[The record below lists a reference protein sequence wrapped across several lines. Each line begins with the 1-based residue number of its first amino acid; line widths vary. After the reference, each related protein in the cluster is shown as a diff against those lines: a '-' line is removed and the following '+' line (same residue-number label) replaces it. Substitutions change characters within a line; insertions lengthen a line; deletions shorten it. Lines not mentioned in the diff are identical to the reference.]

1 MHYETHFYLTAYS
14 QLVANQKFNGD
25 RLLALGPD
33 LAASSFLLS
42 RNCRVKFKERSGTEE
57 EAEKV
62 EGKWTRYDRLFVTLV
77 DAEADVV
84 TTASMSFEA

>member
-42 RNCRVKFKERSGTEE
+42 RNCRVKFKERSGEE
-57 EAEKV
+57 QAEKV
-62 EGKWTRYDRLFVTLV
+62 EGKWTRYDRPFVTLM

>member
-1 MHYETHFYLTAYS
+1 MHYETLFYLTAYS

-62 EGKWTRYDRLFVTLV
+62 EGKWTRYNRLCVTLLWMRKQMW
-77 DAEADVV
+77 
-84 TTASMSFEA
+84 SLPLR